1 MSGSLFPSSPVM
13 GHSRRGTHWEFYSPR
28 LEQRLVASSSLEFE
42 HYVLV
47 ECDPAVET
55 YSVQVAAE
63 AEVEGES
70 RKTILDSVVRYRDG
84 RVVVNE
90 VKFKDQ
96 VEASQTQ
103 FAVQRAWASQQGY
116 EYEVL
121 TEDVI
126 RVNVVH
132 LENCHAL
139 LPWARPLHAVPEEV
153 RVPVMGQVA
162 DQDKDQSIEVLVRK
176 TGFTAGEVVSV
187 IVRAYLAGRVLLP
200 DIKGKKFGQG
210 TLVRRVG

>member
-1 MSGSLFPSSPVM
+1 M
-13 GHSRRGTHWEFYSPR
+13 GHSRRGTRWEFYSPR

-47 ECDPAVET
+47 ECDPEVET
-55 YSVQVAAE
+55 YSVQVAVE

-96 VEASQTQ
+96 VESSRTQ

-116 EYEVL
+116 GYEVL

-200 DIKGKKFGQG
+200 DIKDKKFGQG